1 MPCHVTAMPAG
12 VRVEKVTGSTQSD
25 NATVRTAD
33 GKELTASRGVVV
45 ATEGPAAQK
54 LLGEALELSPSQEGA
69 PKGTCNLYFRRA
81 VCWAYV
87 RTLMG
92 ISRHA
97 VAECVASAPGPPC
110 VCAHSG
116 PASPKQG

>member
-81 VCWAYV
+81 ICWA
-87 RTLMG
+87 
-92 ISRHA
+92 
-97 VAECVASAPGPPC
+97 
-110 VCAHSG
+110 
-116 PASPKQG
+116 

>member
-1 MPCHVTAMPAG
+1 MPAG

-81 VCWAYV
+81 ICWA
-87 RTLMG
+87 
-92 ISRHA
+92 
-97 VAECVASAPGPPC
+97 
-110 VCAHSG
+110 
-116 PASPKQG
+116 